1 MKRALVSVTDKQ
13 NIIDIIDV
21 LLQADYEIISTGGTL
36 QHIRE
41 RGRKATAIEDFTGFP
56 EMFEGR
62 IKTLHPKVH
71 GGLLFKRG
79 SEEHIVQAMTGD
91 IAPIDVVIVNL
102 YDFEGTLHSGK
113 CHEDIIE
120 NIDIGG
126 PSMIRSASK
135 NYQDV
140 LVVVDPSDYQE
151 VADRIRNNTIDL
163 SFREK
168 MAMKAFSLTAYYDA
182 MISGYFVS
190 RVSEH
195 EKRNPQTEGKC
206 FMEYDLE
213 QRAIPIKKAQKL
225 RYGENPHQKAAVYDI
240 PSERSMLSKFV
251 QLGGKEL
258 SYNNLNDLNTAL
270 EICADLLEEGSVA
283 TSVIKHATP
292 CAVSVSDSTYQ
303 SYINAY
309 HADPVSIFGGI
320 IATTG
325 VVDGETASA
334 VSKIFVEIVAAK
346 DFTEEAIQILSQKSN
361 LRILKI
367 NYELA
372 PTSRSFKN
380 VSGKLLIQDT
390 DFGAEEAYH
399 VVTRKV
405 PSDREKEDLLFAMKV
420 VKHTKSNAVVFAKNK
435 TTIAIGGGQTSRIW
449 AVETAL
455 ANYKEQDFKG
465 AVMASDAFFPFD
477 DCVNL
482 VAEHGIVSIIQP
494 GGAIRDRD
502 SIDACDKNDISM
514 VFTGIRHFRH

>member
-1 MKRALVSVTDKQ
+1 MKRALVSVTNKQ

-21 LLQADYEIISTGGTL
+21 LIEADYEIISTGGTL

-41 RGRKATAIEDFTGFP
+41 RGRKAMDIEDFTGFP

-62 IKTLHPKVH
+62 TKTLHPKVH
-71 GGLLFKRG
+71 GGLLYKRA
-79 SEEHIVQAMTGD
+79 SAHHVAQAKDGG
-91 IAPIDVVIVNL
+91 ILPIDVVIVNL
-102 YDFEGTLHSGK
+102 YDFEGTLNSGK
-113 CHEDIIE
+113 SHEDIIE

-151 VADRIRNNTIDL
+151 VADRIRSGKVDL
-163 SFREK
+163 AFREK

-182 MISGYFVS
+182 MISSYFVS
-190 RVSEH
+190 RVLDQ
-195 EKRNPQTEGKC
+195 EKKHPVENS
-206 FMEYDLE
+206 FDEYSLE
-213 QRAIPIKKAQKL
+213 QRAIPIKKAQNL

-240 PSERSMLSKFV
+240 PSEKSLLSKFV

-270 EICADLLEEGSVA
+270 EICSDLNEEGTVA
-283 TSVIKHATP
+283 TAVIKHATP
-292 CAVSVSDSTYQ
+292 CAVSMNHTTYQ

-309 HADPVSIFGGI
+309 HADPVSIFGGM

-325 VVDGETASA
+325 VVDAETASA
-334 VSKIFVEIVAAK
+334 ISKIFVEIVAAK
-346 DFTEEAIQILSQKSN
+346 DFTQEALQILTQKSN

-367 NYELA
+367 DYDLA
-372 PTSRSFKN
+372 PSAKCIKN
-380 VSGKLLIQDT
+380 ISGKMLMQDS
-390 DFGAEEAYH
+390 DFGAEETYN
-399 VVTRKV
+399 VVTQKS
-405 PSDREKEDLLFAMKV
+405 PSEKEKEDLLFAMKV

-465 AVMASDAFFPFD
+465 AVLASDAFFPFD

-482 VAEHGIVSIIQP
+482 VAQHGISAIIQP
-494 GGAIRDRD
+494 GGALRDQD
-502 SIDACDKNDISM
+502 SIDACDKNGISM
-514 VFTGIRHFRH
+514 VFTGTRHFKH